1 MNLNTDYILSIYN
14 NYLTVKDSIKV
25 TRRSL
30 AKEISILHNRTIFE
44 DLKSTGANQMME
56 TAGKEVSDL
65 TVLALF
71 ASFERHLRDEI
82 STKSSKL
89 QEIIPHVLGDRINEL
104 AQKEIERW
112 QISEIIDLFDFA
124 VDGSVRGRMKQI
136 LEYRNWIA
144 HGKNPGKL
152 PSIRNVEPKTTY
164 ETISDFIAQ
173 IHHYY
178 ES

>member
-1 MNLNTDYILSIYN
+1 
-14 NYLTVKDSIKV
+14 
-25 TRRSL
+25 
-30 AKEISILHNRTIFE
+30 
-44 DLKSTGANQMME
+44 MME
-56 TAGKEVSDL
+56 TADKEFSDL

-89 QEIIPHVLGDRINEL
+89 KEIIPIQLGDRINEL

-112 QISEIIDLFDFA
+112 QIREIIDLFIFA
-124 VDGSVRGRMKQI
+124 VDENVRGKMKQI

-144 HGKNPGKL
+144 HGKNPDKL

-164 ETISDFIAQ
+164 ETIVDFIDQ
-173 IHHYY
+173 IHHFY
-178 ES
+178 